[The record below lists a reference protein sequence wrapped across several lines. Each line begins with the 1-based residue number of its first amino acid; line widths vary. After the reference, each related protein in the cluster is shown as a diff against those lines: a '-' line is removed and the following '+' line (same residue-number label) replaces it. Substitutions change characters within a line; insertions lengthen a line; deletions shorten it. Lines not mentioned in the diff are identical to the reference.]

1 MYYCKTK
8 NIIMMSKIRE
18 EADLYK
24 DLPTKKLKKVIR
36 KYKFL
41 SHSNSEI
48 VNFIFTLTTFAIPFL
63 LVFGIST
70 NSVFFLLLIHYLF
83 YWEFL
88 FKYKKFKLVSDREK
102 YEIDSIIE
110 ILEDHLKERENK
122 KPLD

>member
-41 SHSNSEI
+41 SYSNSEI

-63 LVFGIST
+63 LVFGVST

-110 ILEDHLKERENK
+110 ILEDYLKERKNK

>member
-1 MYYCKTK
+1 
-8 NIIMMSKIRE
+8 MMSKIRE

-24 DLPTKKLKKVIR
+24 DLPTRKLKKVIR

-41 SHSNSEI
+41 SYSNSEI

-110 ILEDHLKERENK
+110 ILEDYLKERKNK